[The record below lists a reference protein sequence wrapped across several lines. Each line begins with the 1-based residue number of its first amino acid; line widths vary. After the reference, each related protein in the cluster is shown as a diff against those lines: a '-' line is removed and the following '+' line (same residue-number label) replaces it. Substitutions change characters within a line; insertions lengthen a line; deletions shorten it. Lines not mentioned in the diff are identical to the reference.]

1 MPDKDKMR
9 IAYLVTHPIQYQA
22 PLLKRLSR
30 ESDIDLTV
38 FFCSDFSVKG
48 FQDPGFGKQIQWDVP
63 LLEGYK
69 YEFLSAICKTDRVDF
84 WRPFNYGLAK
94 RMRMGHFDVLW
105 VHGYGRLYNLIAIE
119 IARRSRVKVLLR
131 DEATLISAK
140 RSFLKKAL
148 KSLLFRWLKS
158 RVDVFLAIGSLNQ
171 EYYRFYRIPDEKIF
185 LMPYAVDNDFFRK
198 KSIDVSQKREELRKS
213 LGLEPG
219 RPVILYAS
227 KMIDRKRP
235 LDLLEAYIRLSIDG
249 RSDPVP
255 YLIFIGDGE
264 MRHVSEEK
272 IAHLGWSSV
281 RFLGFKNQSELPSYY
296 DLCDVFVLPSIDE
309 PWGLVV
315 NEVMNAGRA
324 VIVSDQVGCGADLV
338 RNGEN
343 GYVFN
348 ARNIEELYGSL
359 SDALQTQEHC
369 RKLGE
374 NGLEIIN
381 KWGFEEDIKGLK
393 DAIRHALGENEK

>member
-1 MPDKDKMR
+1 MQDKVR
-9 IAYLVTHPIQYQA
+9 IAYLVSHPIQYQA
-22 PLLKRLSR
+22 PLLRRLSK
-30 ESDIDLTV
+30 ESDVDLTV

-69 YEFLSAICKTDRVDF
+69 YEVLYAIGKAERVDF
-84 WRPFNYGLAK
+84 WRPLNYGLAK
-94 RMRMGHFDVLW
+94 KIRMGHFDILW

-119 IARRSRVKVLLR
+119 IAKRLGVKVLLR
-131 DEATLISAK
+131 DEATLISAR

-148 KSLLFRWLKS
+148 KYLLFRQLKS
-158 RVDVFLAIGSLNQ
+158 RVDGFLAIGTLNR

-185 LMPYAVDNDFFRK
+185 LVPYAVDNDFFRK
-198 KSIDVSQKREELRKS
+198 KAIEASRKREELRKS

-227 KMIDRKRP
+227 KMIARKRP
-235 LDLLEAYIRLSIDG
+235 QDLLEAYIRLSLDG
-249 RSDPVP
+249 RSEPVP
-255 YLIFIGDGE
+255 YLLFIGDGE
-264 MRHVSEEK
+264 MRYLLEERS
-272 IAHLGWSSV
+272 ADLGWDSV
-281 RFLGFKNQSELPSYY
+281 RFLGFKNQSELPGYY
-296 DLCDVFVLPSIDE
+296 DLCDVFVLPSVDE

-315 NEVMNAGRA
+315 NEVMNTGSA

-359 SDALQTQEHC
+359 SDALQTQERC

-381 KWGFEEDIKGLK
+381 KWGFEEDSKGLK
-393 DAIRHALGENEK
+393 DAIRHVLGENEK